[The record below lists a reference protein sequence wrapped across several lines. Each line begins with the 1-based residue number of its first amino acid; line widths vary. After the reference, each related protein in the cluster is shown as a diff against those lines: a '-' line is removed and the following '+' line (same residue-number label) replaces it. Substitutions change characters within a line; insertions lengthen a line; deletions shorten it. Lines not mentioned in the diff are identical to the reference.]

1 MFRKIQKGKK
11 RTSSQCWLFLKAG
24 CKKLSSKCG
33 IGARDGRRGAQEGA

>member
-11 RTSSQCWLFLKAG
+11 RTSSQCWLFLKAS